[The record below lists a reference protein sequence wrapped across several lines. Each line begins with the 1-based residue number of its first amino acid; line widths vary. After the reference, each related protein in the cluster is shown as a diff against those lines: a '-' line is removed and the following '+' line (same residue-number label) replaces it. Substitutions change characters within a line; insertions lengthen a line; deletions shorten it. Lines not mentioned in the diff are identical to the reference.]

1 MMRETAER
9 YMGAG
14 VGGGGAGAVGGTPLR
29 PSAPGA
35 PAVQESEADRLRR
48 LLEGLFPSLVPS
60 MAAPGISQ
68 MRQYGYGAMDLA
80 SRAGSVQAGNAM
92 LGLGGLNPQARASA
106 MSQISQSAMAPA
118 ASAGVQGY
126 LGGGGFL
133 QGAGQANLGAM
144 MGERN
149 MLTGALMTTMGLTS
163 QEMMQMRELE
173 QMRKQADLDRWMRD
187 KERKSAMWGSIGQGL
202 GQIGGQVIPKL

>member
-9 YMGAG
+9 YMGTGA
-14 VGGGGAGAVGGTPLR
+14 GGGGAAGVGYTPLGPR
-29 PSAPGA
+29 APGTSSSVEES
-35 PAVQESEADRLRR
+35 PAERLKR
-48 LLEGLFPSLVPS
+48 LLAELFPSQVPS
-60 MAAPGISQ
+60 MAGPGVSQ

-133 QGAGQANLGAM
+133 QGANQANLGALL
-144 MGERN
+144 GERS
-149 MLTGALMTTMGLTS
+149 MLSGGLMNTMGLDA
-163 QEMMQMRELE
+163 QLLMQLRELE

-187 KERKSAMWGSIGQGL
+187 KERKSEMWGQIGQGV
-202 GQIGGQVIPKL
+202 GNIVGQVIPS